1 MSLQARRNS
10 LFKSSISIKSIS
22 DSVQKFSKSLRGARK
37 SADES
42 TKTIRQSN
50 IFKKGL
56 IRNDDLYFRKRQENI
71 KRKDREDEL
80 EASSVQGA
88 PKTQGNILTKS
99 TRGFLGRMLDFV
111 GILLIGWAI
120 QNLPRII
127 SGINGLIKRI
137 SSVTG
142 ILSLFV
148 EGIQFVLGGIGTLL
162 QNALSSLLRFD
173 FLTQQ
178 KEIEDGLG
186 NANTSLTQ
194 ARQELNTAASEFQQP
209 ESYGLPNPPGFD
221 LDNKQEAQSKDD
233 AKGDLSMGAGVDQ
246 NSPEMIKGKE
256 EIGAQIDEA
265 QEKEEDDAGDDVVQ
279 GDAEDVEGKESDVGK
294 FLQEAEP
301 STGGGGAPAST
312 SSGGEESISD
322 PRDLIE
328 KQKKAVTSEKT
339 SRRNERGRSR
349 SSSFLET
356 PDSINNI
363 NQSVTSPTTTL
374 ATVDKYDPDFK
385 KGSREVDLSSIMSP
399 SKKEVNIETKRKSKS
414 KIMIIEKPG
423 TTMPSGGMPSR
434 GSGGSNIASAVNDEK
449 ILMKMQSTSTLKF
462 T

>member
-10 LFKSSISIKSIS
+10 LFKSSISIKSIG
-22 DSVQKFSKSLRGARK
+22 DSVQKFSKSLRSARK
-37 SADES
+37 NADES
-42 TKTIRQSN
+42 IKTIRQSN

-120 QNLPRII
+120 QNLPKII

-194 ARQELNTAASEFQQP
+194 ARQELNTAASDFQDP
-209 ESYGLPNPPGFD
+209 ESYGLPEPPGFD
-221 LDNKQEAQSKDD
+221 LEPKQQ
-233 AKGDLSMGAGVDQ
+233 
-246 NSPEMIKGKE
+246 E
-256 EIGAQIDEA
+256 EQDEA
-265 QEKEEDDAGDDVVQ
+265 TVETQSIEATPELTEKEKIIDQQLDEVVEGKGESKGEVVQ

-301 STGGGGAPAST
+301 STGGGGSSAAPSG
-312 SSGGEESISD
+312 GGEESISD

-328 KQKKAVTSEKT
+328 KQKEAVTSEKT
-339 SRRNERGRSR
+339 SRRNKTVRSR

>member
-111 GILLIGWAI
+111 GVLLIGWAI

-178 KEIEDGLG
+178 KAIEDGLG
-186 NANTSLTQ
+186 NANTSFTQ
-194 ARQELNTAASEFQQP
+194 ARQELNTAASDFQQP
-209 ESYGLPNPPGFD
+209 ESYGLPNPPGFN
-221 LDNKQEAQSKDD
+221 LDNKQEDQSKDD
-233 AKGDLSMGAGVDQ
+233 AKGDLSMGGGIEKET
-246 NSPEMIKGKE
+246 PEMIKARE

-301 STGGGGAPAST
+301 STGGGGAPVST

-322 PRDLIE
+322 PKDLIE
-328 KQKKAVTSEKT
+328 KQRKAVTSDKT
-339 SRRNERGRSR
+339 SRRNKRGRSR

-356 PDSINNI
+356 PDSITNI
-363 NQSVTSPTTTL
+363 NQSVTSPTTTF
-374 ATVDKYDPDFK
+374 ATVDNYDPDFK
-385 KGSREVDLSSIMSP
+385 KGSREVDLSSLMSP
-399 SKKEVNIETKRKSKS
+399 SKKEVNIETKRKSRS

-423 TTMPSGGMPSR
+423 ATMPSGGMPSR

>member
-10 LFKSSISIKSIS
+10 LFKSSISIKSIG

-37 SADES
+37 NADES
-42 TKTIRQSN
+42 IKTIRQSN

-111 GILLIGWAI
+111 GVLLIGWAI

-194 ARQELNTAASEFQQP
+194 ARQELNTAASDFQNP
-209 ESYGLPNPPGFD
+209 ESYGLPEPPGFD
-221 LDNKQEAQSKDD
+221 LEPKQQEQEEQEATVETQSIE
-233 AKGDLSMGAGVDQ
+233 AT
-246 NSPEMIKGKE
+246 PELT
-256 EIGAQIDEA
+256 
-265 QEKEEDDAGDDVVQ
+265 EKEKIIDQQLDEVVEGKGESKGEVVQ

-301 STGGGGAPAST
+301 STGGGGSSAAPSG
-312 SSGGEESISD
+312 GGEESISD

-374 ATVDKYDPDFK
+374 ATVDNYDPDFK
-385 KGSREVDLSSIMSP
+385 KGSR
-399 SKKEVNIETKRKSKS
+399 
-414 KIMIIEKPG
+414 
-423 TTMPSGGMPSR
+423 
-434 GSGGSNIASAVNDEK
+434 AVSYTH
-449 ILMKMQSTSTLKF
+449 LTLP
-462 T
+462 TIYSV

>member
-10 LFKSSISIKSIS
+10 LFKSSISIKSIG

-37 SADES
+37 NADES
-42 TKTIRQSN
+42 IKTIRQSN

-111 GILLIGWAI
+111 GVLLIGWAI

-194 ARQELNTAASEFQQP
+194 ARQELNTAASDFQNP
-209 ESYGLPNPPGFD
+209 ESYGLPEPPGFD
-221 LDNKQEAQSKDD
+221 LEPKQQEQEEQEATVETQSIE
-233 AKGDLSMGAGVDQ
+233 AT
-246 NSPEMIKGKE
+246 PELT
-256 EIGAQIDEA
+256 
-265 QEKEEDDAGDDVVQ
+265 EKEKIIDQQLDEVVEGKGESKGEVVQ
-279 GDAEDVEGKESDVGK
+279 GEAEDIEGKESDVGK

-301 STGGGGAPAST
+301 STGGGSSAAPSG
-312 SSGGEESISD
+312 GGEESISD

-339 SRRNERGRSR
+339 SRRNKRGRSR

-363 NQSVTSPTTTL
+363 NQSVTSSTTTL

-423 TTMPSGGMPSR
+423 TTMPSGSMPSR

-449 ILMKMQSTSTLKF
+449 ILKQMQSTSTLKF

>member
-10 LFKSSISIKSIS
+10 LFKSSISIKSIG

-37 SADES
+37 NADES
-42 TKTIRQSN
+42 IKTIRQSN

-111 GILLIGWAI
+111 GVLLIGWAI

-221 LDNKQEAQSKDD
+221 LDNKQEDQSKDD
-233 AKGDLSMGAGVDQ
+233 AKGDLSTGAGIEKET
-246 NSPEMIKGKE
+246 PEMIKARE

-301 STGGGGAPAST
+301 STGGGSAPAST

-339 SRRNERGRSR
+339 SRRNKRGRSR

-385 KGSREVDLSSIMSP
+385 KGSREVDLSSILSP

-423 TTMPSGGMPSR
+423 TTMPSGSMPSR

-449 ILMKMQSTSTLKF
+449 ILKQMQSTSTLKF

>member
-111 GILLIGWAI
+111 GVLLIGWAI

-178 KEIEDGLG
+178 KEIEDGLSA
-186 NANTSLTQ
+186 ANTSLTQ
-194 ARQELNTAASEFQQP
+194 ARQELNTAASDFQDP
-209 ESYGLPNPPGFD
+209 ESYGLPEPPGFD
-221 LDNKQEAQSKDD
+221 LEPKQQEEQDEATVETGEAQSI
-233 AKGDLSMGAGVDQ
+233 GT
-246 NSPEMIKGKE
+246 SPEVAEKEKMID
-256 EIGAQIDEA
+256 QQLDEA
-265 QEKEEDDAGDDVVQ
+265 IEGKGEGKGEVVK
-279 GDAEDVEGKESDVGK
+279 GDAEDIEGKESDVGK

-301 STGGGGAPAST
+301 STGGGGSSAAP

-328 KQKKAVTSEKT
+328 KQKEAVTSEKT
-339 SRRNERGRSR
+339 SRRNKTVRSR

-434 GSGGSNIASAVNDEK
+434 SSGGSNIASAVNDEK

>member
-10 LFKSSISIKSIS
+10 LFKSSISIKSIG
-22 DSVQKFSKSLRGARK
+22 DSVQKFSKSLRSARK
-37 SADES
+37 NADES
-42 TKTIRQSN
+42 IKTIRQSN

-111 GILLIGWAI
+111 GVLLIGWAI

-194 ARQELNTAASEFQQP
+194 ARQELNTAASDFQQP

-233 AKGDLSMGAGVDQ
+233 AKGDLSMGAGVEE

-265 QEKEEDDAGDDVVQ
+265 QKKEEDEGGDDVVQ
-279 GDAEDVEGKESDVGK
+279 GEAED
-294 FLQEAEP
+294 
-301 STGGGGAPAST
+301 
-312 SSGGEESISD
+312 
-322 PRDLIE
+322 
-328 KQKKAVTSEKT
+328 
-339 SRRNERGRSR
+339 RR
-349 SSSFLET
+349 
-356 PDSINNI
+356 
-363 NQSVTSPTTTL
+363 
-374 ATVDKYDPDFK
+374 K
-385 KGSREVDLSSIMSP
+385 RE
-399 SKKEVNIETKRKSKS
+399 
-414 KIMIIEKPG
+414 
-423 TTMPSGGMPSR
+423 
-434 GSGGSNIASAVNDEK
+434 
-449 ILMKMQSTSTLKF
+449 
-462 T
+462 

>member
-10 LFKSSISIKSIS
+10 LFKSSISIKSIG

-37 SADES
+37 NADES
-42 TKTIRQSN
+42 IKTIRQSN

-111 GILLIGWAI
+111 GVLLIGWAI

-178 KEIEDGLG
+178 KEIEDGLE

-194 ARQELNTAASEFQQP
+194 ARQELNTAASDFQDP
-209 ESYGLPNPPGFD
+209 ESYGLPEPPGFD
-221 LDNKQEAQSKDD
+221 LEPKQQEQEEQEATVETQSIE
-233 AKGDLSMGAGVDQ
+233 AT
-246 NSPEMIKGKE
+246 PELT
-256 EIGAQIDEA
+256 
-265 QEKEEDDAGDDVVQ
+265 EKEKIIDQQLDEVVEGKGESKGEIVQ

-301 STGGGGAPAST
+301 STGGGGSSAAP
-312 SSGGEESISD
+312 SGGEESISD

-328 KQKKAVTSEKT
+328 KQKEAVTSEKT
-339 SRRNERGRSR
+339 NTRNKRGRSR

-423 TTMPSGGMPSR
+423 TTMPSGSMPSR

>member
-10 LFKSSISIKSIS
+10 LFKSSISIKSIG

-37 SADES
+37 NADES
-42 TKTIRQSN
+42 IKTIRQSN

-111 GILLIGWAI
+111 GVLLIGWAI

-178 KEIEDGLG
+178 KEIEDGLD

-194 ARQELNTAASEFQQP
+194 ARQELNTAASDFQNP
-209 ESYGLPNPPGFD
+209 ESYGLPEPPGFD
-221 LDNKQEAQSKDD
+221 LEPKQQEQEEQEATVETQSIE
-233 AKGDLSMGAGVDQ
+233 AT
-246 NSPEMIKGKE
+246 PELT
-256 EIGAQIDEA
+256 
-265 QEKEEDDAGDDVVQ
+265 EKEKIIDQQLDEVVEGKGESKGEVVQ
-279 GDAEDVEGKESDVGK
+279 GEAEDIEGKESDVGK

-301 STGGGGAPAST
+301 STGGGSSAAPSG
-312 SSGGEESISD
+312 GGEESISD

-328 KQKKAVTSEKT
+328 KQKEAVTSKKT
-339 SRRNERGRSR
+339 NTRNKRGRSR

-449 ILMKMQSTSTLKF
+449 ILLKMQSTSTLKF

>member
-10 LFKSSISIKSIS
+10 LFKSSISIKSIN

-37 SADES
+37 NADES
-42 TKTIRQSN
+42 IKTIRQSN

-71 KRKDREDEL
+71 RRKDREDEL

-111 GILLIGWAI
+111 GVLLIGWAI

-194 ARQELNTAASEFQQP
+194 ARQELNTAASDFQNP
-209 ESYGLPNPPGFD
+209 ESYGLPDPPGFD
-221 LDNKQEAQSKDD
+221 LEPEQQEEQEATVETGEVQPIETT
-233 AKGDLSMGAGVDQ
+233 
-246 NSPEMIKGKE
+246 PELAEKGKE
-256 EIGAQIDEA
+256 IDQQLDEA
-265 QEKEEDDAGDDVVQ
+265 IEGKGEGKGEVVQ
-279 GDAEDVEGKESDVGK
+279 GEAEDVEGKESDVGK

-339 SRRNERGRSR
+339 SRRNKRGRSR

-385 KGSREVDLSSIMSP
+385 KGSREVDLSSILSP

-449 ILMKMQSTSTLKF
+449 ILLKMQSTSTLKF

>member
-10 LFKSSISIKSIS
+10 LFKSSISIKSIG

-37 SADES
+37 NADES
-42 TKTIRQSN
+42 IKTIRQSN

-194 ARQELNTAASEFQQP
+194 ARQELNTAASDFQQP

-221 LDNKQEAQSKDD
+221 LDNKQEDQSKDD
-233 AKGDLSMGAGVDQ
+233 AKGDLSTGAGIEKET
-246 NSPEMIKGKE
+246 PEMIKARE

-328 KQKKAVTSEKT
+328 KQKKAVTTEKT
-339 SRRNERGRSR
+339 SRRNKRGRSR

-363 NQSVTSPTTTL
+363 NQSVASPTTTL

-423 TTMPSGGMPSR
+423 TTMPSGSMPSR

-449 ILMKMQSTSTLKF
+449 ILKQIQSTSTLKF

>member
-10 LFKSSISIKSIS
+10 LFKSSISIKSIG

-37 SADES
+37 NADES
-42 TKTIRQSN
+42 IKTIRQSN

-178 KEIEDGLG
+178 KEIEDGLE

-194 ARQELNTAASEFQQP
+194 ARQELNTAASDFQDP
-209 ESYGLPNPPGFD
+209 ESYGLPEPPGFD
-221 LDNKQEAQSKDD
+221 LEPKQQEQEEQEATVETQSIE
-233 AKGDLSMGAGVDQ
+233 AT
-246 NSPEMIKGKE
+246 PELT
-256 EIGAQIDEA
+256 
-265 QEKEEDDAGDDVVQ
+265 EKEKIIDQQLDEVVEGKGESKGEVVQ

-301 STGGGGAPAST
+301 STGGGGSSAAP
-312 SSGGEESISD
+312 SGGEESISD

-328 KQKKAVTSEKT
+328 KQKEAVTSEKT
-339 SRRNERGRSR
+339 NTRNKRGRSR

-423 TTMPSGGMPSR
+423 TTMPSGSMPSR
-434 GSGGSNIASAVNDEK
+434 GSGGSNIATAVNDEK

>member
-111 GILLIGWAI
+111 GVLLIGWAI

-194 ARQELNTAASEFQQP
+194 ARQELNTAASDFQQP

-233 AKGDLSMGAGVDQ
+233 AKGDLSMGAGVEE

-265 QEKEEDDAGDDVVQ
+265 QKKEEDEGGDDVVQ
-279 GDAEDVEGKESDVGK
+279 GDAEDVEGKESDVEK

-301 STGGGGAPAST
+301 STGGGGAPVST

-322 PRDLIE
+322 PKDLIE
-328 KQKKAVTSEKT
+328 KQRKAVTSDKT
-339 SRRNERGRSR
+339 SRRNKRGRSR

-356 PDSINNI
+356 PDSITNI
-363 NQSVTSPTTTL
+363 NQSVTSPTTTF
-374 ATVDKYDPDFK
+374 ATVDNYDPDFK
-385 KGSREVDLSSIMSP
+385 KGSREVDLSSLMSP
-399 SKKEVNIETKRKSKS
+399 SKKEVNIETKRKSRS

-423 TTMPSGGMPSR
+423 ATMPSGGMPSR

>member
-111 GILLIGWAI
+111 GVLLIGWAI

-194 ARQELNTAASEFQQP
+194 ARQELNTAASDFQNP
-209 ESYGLPNPPGFD
+209 ESYGLPEPPGFD
-221 LDNKQEAQSKDD
+221 LEPKQQEEQEATVETQSIE
-233 AKGDLSMGAGVDQ
+233 AT
-246 NSPEMIKGKE
+246 PELT
-256 EIGAQIDEA
+256 
-265 QEKEEDDAGDDVVQ
+265 EKEKIIDQQLDEVVEGKGESKGEVVQ

-349 SSSFLET
+349 SCSFFET

-363 NQSVTSPTTTL
+363 NQSVTSPTTTF
-374 ATVDKYDPDFK
+374 ATVDNYDPDFK
-385 KGSREVDLSSIMSP
+385 KGSREVDLSSLVSP

-434 GSGGSNIASAVNDEK
+434 SSGGSNIASAVNDEK

>member
-10 LFKSSISIKSIS
+10 LFKSSISIKSIG

-37 SADES
+37 NADES
-42 TKTIRQSN
+42 IKTIRQSN

-111 GILLIGWAI
+111 GVLLIGWAI

-178 KEIEDGLG
+178 KAIEDGLG

-194 ARQELNTAASEFQQP
+194 ARQELNTAASDFQQP

-221 LDNKQEAQSKDD
+221 LDNKQEDQSKDD
-233 AKGDLSMGAGVDQ
+233 AKGDLSMGGGIEKET
-246 NSPEMIKGKE
+246 PEMIKARE
-256 EIGAQIDEA
+256 EIGAKIDEA
-265 QEKEEDDAGDDVVQ
+265 QAKEEDEGGDDVVQ

-423 TTMPSGGMPSR
+423 TTMPSGSMPSR

>member
-10 LFKSSISIKSIS
+10 LFKSSISIKSIG

-37 SADES
+37 NADES
-42 TKTIRQSN
+42 IKTIRQSN

-194 ARQELNTAASEFQQP
+194 ARQELNTAVSDFQQP

-221 LDNKQEAQSKDD
+221 LDNKQEDQSKDD
-233 AKGDLSMGAGVDQ
+233 AKGDLSTGAGIEKET
-246 NSPEMIKGKE
+246 PEMIKARE

-339 SRRNERGRSR
+339 SRRNKRGRSR

-363 NQSVTSPTTTL
+363 NQSVASPTTTL

-385 KGSREVDLSSIMSP
+385 KGSREVDLSSILSP

-423 TTMPSGGMPSR
+423 TTMPSGSMPSR

-449 ILMKMQSTSTLKF
+449 ILMQMQSTSTLKF

>member
-10 LFKSSISIKSIS
+10 LFKSSISIKSIG

-37 SADES
+37 NADES
-42 TKTIRQSN
+42 IKTIRQSN

-194 ARQELNTAASEFQQP
+194 ARQELNTAASDFQNP
-209 ESYGLPNPPGFD
+209 ESYGLPEPPGFD
-221 LDNKQEAQSKDD
+221 LEPKQQEQEEQEATVETQSIE
-233 AKGDLSMGAGVDQ
+233 AT
-246 NSPEMIKGKE
+246 PELT
-256 EIGAQIDEA
+256 
-265 QEKEEDDAGDDVVQ
+265 EKEKIIDQQLDEVVEGKGESKGEVVQ
-279 GDAEDVEGKESDVGK
+279 GEAEDIEGKESDVGK

-301 STGGGGAPAST
+301 STGGGSSAAPSG
-312 SSGGEESISD
+312 GGEESISD

-328 KQKKAVTSEKT
+328 KQKEAVTSKKT
-339 SRRNERGRSR
+339 NTRNKRGRSR

-363 NQSVTSPTTTL
+363 NQSVASPTTTL

-423 TTMPSGGMPSR
+423 TTMPSVSMPSR

>member
-10 LFKSSISIKSIS
+10 LFKSSISIKSIG

-37 SADES
+37 NADES
-42 TKTIRQSN
+42 IKTIRQSN

-111 GILLIGWAI
+111 GVLLIGWAI

-194 ARQELNTAASEFQQP
+194 ARQELNTAASDFQDP
-209 ESYGLPNPPGFD
+209 ESYGLPEPPGFD
-221 LDNKQEAQSKDD
+221 LEPKQQEEQEATVETGGTTIE
-233 AKGDLSMGAGVDQ
+233 AT
-246 NSPEMIKGKE
+246 PELT
-256 EIGAQIDEA
+256 
-265 QEKEEDDAGDDVVQ
+265 EKEKIIDQQLDEVVEGKGESKGEVVQ
-279 GDAEDVEGKESDVGK
+279 GEAEDIEGKESDVGK

-301 STGGGGAPAST
+301 STGGGSSAAPSG
-312 SSGGEESISD
+312 GGEESISD

-328 KQKKAVTSEKT
+328 KQKEAVTSEKT
-339 SRRNERGRSR
+339 NTRNKRGRSR

-434 GSGGSNIASAVNDEK
+434 GSGGSSIASAVNDEK
-449 ILMKMQSTSTLKF
+449 MLMKMQSTSTLKF

>member
-10 LFKSSISIKSIS
+10 LFKSSISIKSIG

-37 SADES
+37 NADES
-42 TKTIRQSN
+42 IKTIRQSN

-194 ARQELNTAASEFQQP
+194 ARQELNTAASDFQDP
-209 ESYGLPNPPGFD
+209 ESYGLPDPPGFD
-221 LDNKQEAQSKDD
+221 LEPEQQEEQEATVETGEVQPIETT
-233 AKGDLSMGAGVDQ
+233 
-246 NSPEMIKGKE
+246 PELAEKGKE
-256 EIGAQIDEA
+256 VDQQLDEA
-265 QEKEEDDAGDDVVQ
+265 IEGKGEGKGEVVQ
-279 GDAEDVEGKESDVGK
+279 GEAEDVEGKESDVGK

-301 STGGGGAPAST
+301 STGGGGAPVST
-312 SSGGEESISD
+312 SRGGEESISD
-322 PRDLIE
+322 PKDLIE
-328 KQKKAVTSEKT
+328 KQRKAVTSDKT
-339 SRRNERGRSR
+339 SRRNKRGRSR

-356 PDSINNI
+356 PDSITNI
-363 NQSVTSPTTTL
+363 NQSVTSPTTTF
-374 ATVDKYDPDFK
+374 ATVDNYDPDFK
-385 KGSREVDLSSIMSP
+385 KGSREVDLSSLMSP
-399 SKKEVNIETKRKSKS
+399 SKKEVNIETKRKSRS

-423 TTMPSGGMPSR
+423 ATMPSGGMPSR

-449 ILMKMQSTSTLKF
+449 MLMKMQSTSTLKF

>member
-10 LFKSSISIKSIS
+10 LFKSSISIKSIG

-37 SADES
+37 NADES
-42 TKTIRQSN
+42 IKTIRQSN

-178 KEIEDGLG
+178 KEIEDGLE

-194 ARQELNTAASEFQQP
+194 ARQELNTAASDFQDP
-209 ESYGLPNPPGFD
+209 ESYGLPEPPGFD
-221 LDNKQEAQSKDD
+221 LEPKQQEQEEQEATVETQSIE
-233 AKGDLSMGAGVDQ
+233 AT
-246 NSPEMIKGKE
+246 PELT
-256 EIGAQIDEA
+256 
-265 QEKEEDDAGDDVVQ
+265 EKEKIIDQQLDEVVEGKGESKGEVVQ

-301 STGGGGAPAST
+301 STGGGGSSAAP
-312 SSGGEESISD
+312 SGGEESISD

-328 KQKKAVTSEKT
+328 KQKEAVTSEKT
-339 SRRNERGRSR
+339 NTRNKRGRSR

-423 TTMPSGGMPSR
+423 TTMPSGSMPSR

>member
-111 GILLIGWAI
+111 GVLLIGWAI

-194 ARQELNTAASEFQQP
+194 ARQELNTAASDFQQP
-209 ESYGLPNPPGFD
+209 ESYGLPNPPGFN
-221 LDNKQEAQSKDD
+221 LDNKQEDQSKDD
-233 AKGDLSMGAGVDQ
+233 AKGDLSMGGGIEKET
-246 NSPEMIKGKE
+246 PEMIKARE

-265 QEKEEDDAGDDVVQ
+265 QKKEEDEGGDDVVQ

-301 STGGGGAPAST
+301 STGGGGAPVST

-322 PRDLIE
+322 PKDLIE
-328 KQKKAVTSEKT
+328 KQRKAVTSDKT
-339 SRRNERGRSR
+339 SRRNKRGRSR

-356 PDSINNI
+356 PDSITNI
-363 NQSVTSPTTTL
+363 NQSVTSPTTTF
-374 ATVDKYDPDFK
+374 ATVDNYDPDFK
-385 KGSREVDLSSIMSP
+385 KGSREVDLSSLMSP
-399 SKKEVNIETKRKSKS
+399 SKKEVNIETKRKSRS

-423 TTMPSGGMPSR
+423 ATMPSGGMPSR

>member
-10 LFKSSISIKSIS
+10 LFKSSISIKSIG

-37 SADES
+37 NADES
-42 TKTIRQSN
+42 IKTIRQSN

-71 KRKDREDEL
+71 RRKDREDEL

-194 ARQELNTAASEFQQP
+194 ARQELNTAASDFQDP
-209 ESYGLPNPPGFD
+209 ESYGLPDPPGFD
-221 LDNKQEAQSKDD
+221 LEPEQQEEQEATVETGEVQPIETT
-233 AKGDLSMGAGVDQ
+233 
-246 NSPEMIKGKE
+246 PELAEKGKE
-256 EIGAQIDEA
+256 VDQQLDEA
-265 QEKEEDDAGDDVVQ
+265 IEGKGEGKGEVVQ
-279 GDAEDVEGKESDVGK
+279 GEAEDVEGKESDVGK

-301 STGGGGAPAST
+301 STGGGGAPVST

-322 PRDLIE
+322 PKDLIE
-328 KQKKAVTSEKT
+328 KQRKAVTSDKT
-339 SRRNERGRSR
+339 SRRNKRGRSR

-356 PDSINNI
+356 PDSITNI
-363 NQSVTSPTTTL
+363 NQSVTSPTTTF
-374 ATVDKYDPDFK
+374 ATVDNYDPDFK
-385 KGSREVDLSSIMSP
+385 KGSREVDLSSLMSP
-399 SKKEVNIETKRKSKS
+399 SKKEVNIETKRKSRS

-423 TTMPSGGMPSR
+423 ATMPSGGMPSR

-449 ILMKMQSTSTLKF
+449 MLMKMQSTSTLKF

>member
-37 SADES
+37 NADES
-42 TKTIRQSN
+42 IKTIRQSN

-111 GILLIGWAI
+111 GVLLIGWAI

-194 ARQELNTAASEFQQP
+194 ARQELNTAALDFQNP
-209 ESYGLPNPPGFD
+209 ESYGLPEPPGFD
-221 LDNKQEAQSKDD
+221 LEPKQQEQEEQEATVETQSIE
-233 AKGDLSMGAGVDQ
+233 AT
-246 NSPEMIKGKE
+246 PELT
-256 EIGAQIDEA
+256 
-265 QEKEEDDAGDDVVQ
+265 EKEKIIDQQLDEVVEGKGESKGEVVQ

-301 STGGGGAPAST
+301 STGGGGSSAAPSG
-312 SSGGEESISD
+312 GGEESISD

-328 KQKKAVTSEKT
+328 KQKEAVTSEKT
-339 SRRNERGRSR
+339 DRRNKRGRSR

>member
-10 LFKSSISIKSIS
+10 LFKSSISIKSIG

-37 SADES
+37 NADES
-42 TKTIRQSN
+42 IKTIRQSN

-194 ARQELNTAASEFQQP
+194 ARQELNTAASDFQDP
-209 ESYGLPNPPGFD
+209 ESYGLPDPPGFD
-221 LDNKQEAQSKDD
+221 LEPEQQEEQEATVETGEVQPIETT
-233 AKGDLSMGAGVDQ
+233 
-246 NSPEMIKGKE
+246 PELAEKGKE
-256 EIGAQIDEA
+256 VDQQLDEA
-265 QEKEEDDAGDDVVQ
+265 IEGKGEGKGEVVQ
-279 GDAEDVEGKESDVGK
+279 GEAEDVEGKESDVGK

-301 STGGGGAPAST
+301 STGGGGAPVST

-322 PRDLIE
+322 PKDLIE
-328 KQKKAVTSEKT
+328 KQRKAVTSDKT
-339 SRRNERGRSR
+339 SRRNKRGRSR

-356 PDSINNI
+356 PDSITNI
-363 NQSVTSPTTTL
+363 NQSVTSPTTTF
-374 ATVDKYDPDFK
+374 ATVDNYDPDFK
-385 KGSREVDLSSIMSP
+385 KGSREVDLSSLMSP
-399 SKKEVNIETKRKSKS
+399 SKKEVNIETKRKSRS

-423 TTMPSGGMPSR
+423 ATMPSGGMPSR

-449 ILMKMQSTSTLKF
+449 MLMKMQSTSTLKF

>member
-10 LFKSSISIKSIS
+10 LFKSSISIKSIG

-37 SADES
+37 NADES
-42 TKTIRQSN
+42 IKTIRQSN

-178 KEIEDGLG
+178 KEIEDGLD

-194 ARQELNTAASEFQQP
+194 ARQELNTAASDFQNP
-209 ESYGLPNPPGFD
+209 ESYGLPEPPGFD
-221 LDNKQEAQSKDD
+221 LEPKQQEQEEQEATVETQSIE
-233 AKGDLSMGAGVDQ
+233 AT
-246 NSPEMIKGKE
+246 PELT
-256 EIGAQIDEA
+256 
-265 QEKEEDDAGDDVVQ
+265 EKEKIIDQQLDEVVEGKGESKGEVVQ
-279 GDAEDVEGKESDVGK
+279 GEAEDIEGKESDVGK

-301 STGGGGAPAST
+301 STGGGSSAAPSG
-312 SSGGEESISD
+312 GGEESISD

-328 KQKKAVTSEKT
+328 KQKEAVTSKKT
-339 SRRNERGRSR
+339 NTRNKRGRSR

-434 GSGGSNIASAVNDEK
+434 GSGGSSIASAVNDEK

>member
-111 GILLIGWAI
+111 GVLLIGWAI

-194 ARQELNTAASEFQQP
+194 ARQELNTAASDFQDP
-209 ESYGLPNPPGFD
+209 ESYGLPEPPGFD
-221 LDNKQEAQSKDD
+221 LEPEQEEGQNDASIKTGEAQSIGTTPEVAEKE
-233 AKGDLSMGAGVDQ
+233 KIIDQ
-246 NSPEMIKGKE
+246 
-256 EIGAQIDEA
+256 QLDEA
-265 QEKEEDDAGDDVVQ
+265 IEGKGEGKGEVVQ
-279 GDAEDVEGKESDVGK
+279 GEAEDVEGKESDVGK

-322 PRDLIE
+322 PKDLIE
-328 KQKKAVTSEKT
+328 KQRKAVTSDKT
-339 SRRNERGRSR
+339 SRRNKRGRSR

-356 PDSINNI
+356 PDSISNI

-399 SKKEVNIETKRKSKS
+399 SKKEVNIETKRKSRS

-423 TTMPSGGMPSR
+423 ATMPSGGMPSR